1 MDNTKRQ
8 YRVYQTLVI
17 EIITDI
23 FDTKMPTAQ
32 QVEEEIAFA
41 IMNQT
46 DIDIKNINTRFLHIE
61 DKTR

>member
-8 YRVYQTLVI
+8 YRVYQTLAI

-23 FDTKMPTAQ
+23 FDTKMPTVQ